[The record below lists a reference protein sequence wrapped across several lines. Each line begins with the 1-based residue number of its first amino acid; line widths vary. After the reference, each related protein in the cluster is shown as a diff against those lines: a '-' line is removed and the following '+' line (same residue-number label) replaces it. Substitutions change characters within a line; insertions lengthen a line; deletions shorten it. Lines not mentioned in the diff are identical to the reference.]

1 MRILKTLTLLAT
13 TLTLTL
19 GLGTA
24 GADPSAEAK
33 VTYADMQKT
42 LGLVPTFFKAFPE
55 EGIAAAW
62 DEMKT
67 VQMNPK
73 TALSM
78 KQKELIG
85 LAVAAQVP
93 CRYCSYFH
101 TQFARLGGAN
111 DGQVAD
117 AIAMAAITRH
127 WSTVLNGSQI
137 DLDDFKAEL
146 AKTLD
151 YVQRPTSKAK
161 ELPVTDAA
169 SAYKDMERVL
179 GRVPSFMKKFPE
191 QGIAA
196 AWREFKSVQLNP
208 ATPLDGKSKELIGL
222 AVASQI
228 PCTYCIAFHTEAA
241 KLNGATEQEIK
252 EAIAMAAITRHWST
266 VLNGSLADEELFR
279 KEVDQ
284 IAAGVKKSLKK

>member
-1 MRILKTLTLLAT
+1 MRILTTLTLLAT
-13 TLTLTL
+13 TLLLTMD
-19 GLGTA
+19 TA
-24 GADPSAEAK
+24 RAEPSAEAK
-33 VTYADMQKT
+33 AAYQDMQKT

-55 EGIAAAW
+55 EGIADAW
-62 DEMKT
+62 DELKS

-93 CRYCSYFH
+93 CRYCVYFH

-111 DGQVAD
+111 DGQVKD

-127 WSTVLNGSQI
+127 WSTVLNGAQI
-137 DLDDFKAEL
+137 DLAEFKLEL
-146 AKTLD
+146 AKVLD
-151 YVQRPTSKAK
+151 YVQRPTSKATPG
-161 ELPVTDAA
+161 PVVDAP
-169 SAYKDMERVL
+169 SAYKDMEHVL
-179 GRVPSFMKKFPE
+179 GRVPAFMRKFPE
-191 QGIAA
+191 AGIAA
-196 AWREFKSVQLNP
+196 AWREFKAVQLNP

-241 KLNGATEQEIK
+241 KLHGASQQEIK
-252 EAIAMAAITRHWST
+252 EAIAMAALTRHWST
-266 VLNGSLADEELFR
+266 VLNGSLVDEDQFR

-284 IAAGVKKSLKK
+284 IVAGAKKAAKK

>member
-1 MRILKTLTLLAT
+1 MRMLTTLAVLVS

-19 GLGTA
+19 TTA
-24 GADPSAEAK
+24 RAEPSAEAK
-33 VTYADMQKT
+33 ATYQDIQKT
-42 LGLVPTFFKAFPE
+42 LGLVPTFLKAFPE

-62 DEMKT
+62 DELKT

-73 TALSM
+73 SALSM

-93 CRYCSYFH
+93 CKYCVYFH
-101 TQFARLGGAN
+101 TQFAKLGGAN
-111 DGQVAD
+111 DGQVKD

-137 DLDDFKAEL
+137 ELADFKAEL
-146 AKTLD
+146 AKVLD
-151 YVQRPTSKAK
+151 YVQRPTSKAAPA
-161 ELPVTDAA
+161 PVTDAA
-169 SAYKDMERVL
+169 SAYKDMELVL
-179 GRVPSFMKKFPE
+179 GRVPTFMKKFPE
-191 QGIAA
+191 EGIAA

-222 AVASQI
+222 AVAAQI

-241 KLNGATEQEIK
+241 KLNGATEAEIK

-266 VLNGSLADEELFR
+266 VLNGSLIDEEQFR

-284 IAAGVKKSLKK
+284 IVAGAKKAAKK